1 MNITQKIRLIDNAI
15 DKVLDSL
22 SEGIEIKEYWI
33 DNIKVVKKS
42 PLELVTEL
50 RKIKKALI
58 ADERAK
64 TQPKVKQ
71 FVFDDRY

>member
-1 MNITQKIRLIDNAI
+1 MNITQKIRLIDNTI

>member
-1 MNITQKIRLIDNAI
+1 MNIAQKIRLIDNAI